1 LAALESCLDLRLTAN
16 SIVIPVKPV
25 RVRGKYSKISVRD
38 LITVKIRW
46 RGRNTHIGVGRIT
59 VSSNPT
65 DTTAAAADSD

>member
-1 LAALESCLDLRLTAN
+1 
-16 SIVIPVKPV
+16 V